1 MANAMLS
8 NEVAALRRDIFGKG
22 AVTPEDFLRALT
34 LHGAG
39 PEYADLLADI
49 AIELIVE
56 QVEPARYVSAKDAA
70 WLIGAIHSHPLP
82 YDVEI
87 RLLTRTIARALSLP
101 DSLPRFLL
109 AEIEEAIVLGR
120 RDHPAGNIDA
130 RDVEALRCAVYAPD
144 EDAALHVTR
153 TEAEALFRIA
163 HAGAPGSVD
172 PAFDRL
178 FAQAVGNHLMGVA
191 HKIFSREERQ
201 QLDDFENSPPPSMGQ
216 FLTGMFSG
224 VSLPTRDDLKDVGE
238 RADER
243 LRARNIAVS
252 VERAAAE
259 RVDAEETRWLL
270 ALLSPELTS
279 AERALLAF
287 LKQEMAGAPPPS
299 LKTLFAL
306 AGV

>member
-22 AVTPEDFLRALT
+22 AVTPEDFARALAF
-34 LHGAG
+34 HGAG

-120 RDHPAGNIDA
+120 RDHPAGMVDA
-130 RDVEALRCAVYAPD
+130 RDVEALRCAVYAAN
-144 EDAALHVTR
+144 EGAALHVNR

-163 HAGAPGSVD
+163 HAGRCVD

-191 HKIFSREERQ
+191 HKIFSRDERK
-201 QLDDFENSPPPSMGQ
+201 QLDDFENSPAPSMGR
-216 FLTGMFSG
+216 FLSGMFSG

-243 LRARNIAVS
+243 LHARNAAVS
-252 VERAAAE
+252 AEQAAAE
-259 RVDAEETRWLL
+259 RVAPEEARWLL
-270 ALLSPELTS
+270 ALLSPHLTS